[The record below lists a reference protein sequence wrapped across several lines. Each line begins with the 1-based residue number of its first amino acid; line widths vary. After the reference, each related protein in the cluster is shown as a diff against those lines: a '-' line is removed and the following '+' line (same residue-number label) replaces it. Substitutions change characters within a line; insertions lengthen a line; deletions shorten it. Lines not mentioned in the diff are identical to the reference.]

1 VQDKAESRSFSP
13 DSTHLINCEEFI
25 RHVVPRFVRSTIESE
40 LNDGMQ
46 PIEERLKAQLPGI
59 VEQALSR
66 AFLEYRTMVD
76 ENSHTGPS
84 VDSGYIS
91 NPSSAASSRNRKG
104 KQPANSTSAGFSVL
118 SAGYSN
124 IAHESSEEALLSP
137 FIGTAP
143 DSNVESTLGTHQSF
157 ASMSSSKRVQS
168 QDLRV
173 NEFLPLEGFHLS
185 NLSFFPEQSEDSIS
199 NMMNLDS
206 FNWDAHL

>member
-13 DSTHLINCEEFI
+13 NSTHLINCEDFI
-25 RHVVPRFVRSTIESE
+25 RHAVPRLVRSTIESE
-40 LNDGMQ
+40 LNNETQ

-76 ENSHTGPS
+76 EKSHTGPS
-84 VDSGYIS
+84 ADSGYVS
-91 NPSSAASSRNRKG
+91 NPSSAASSLDSKG
-104 KQPANSTSAGFSVL
+104 KQPANSTSAGFSGL
-118 SAGYSN
+118 SAAYSN
-124 IAHESSEEALLSP
+124 IAHESSEEALSSP

-143 DSNVESTLGTHQSF
+143 NSNVESTSRTHQSF
-157 ASMSSSKRVQS
+157 ASMSSSERVQS

-173 NEFLPLEGFHLS
+173 NEFLPLEGFHSS
-185 NLSFFPEQSEDSIS
+185 NHSFFPEQSEDSIS

-206 FNWDAHL
+206 FNWDAHF

>member
-1 VQDKAESRSFSP
+1 
-13 DSTHLINCEEFI
+13 
-25 RHVVPRFVRSTIESE
+25 
-40 LNDGMQ
+40 MQ

-91 NPSSAASSRNRKG
+91 NPSSAASSRNSKG
-104 KQPANSTSAGFSVL
+104 KQPANSTSAGF
-118 SAGYSN
+118 SN

-143 DSNVESTLGTHQSF
+143 DSNFERTSRTHQSF
-157 ASMSSSKRVQS
+157 TSMSSSERVQS
-168 QDLRV
+168 QDLTV
-173 NEFLPLEGFHLS
+173 NEFLPVEGFHSS

>member
-1 VQDKAESRSFSP
+1 MQDKAESRFFSP
-13 DSTHLINCEEFI
+13 DSTHLINCEDFI

-40 LNDGMQ
+40 LNNEMQ

-66 AFLEYRTMVD
+66 AFLEYRTMVG

-84 VDSGYIS
+84 VDSGYVS
-91 NPSSAASSRNRKG
+91 NPSSAASSQDSKG
-104 KQPANSTSAGFSVL
+104 KQPANSTSARFSVL
-118 SAGYSN
+118 SAAYSN
-124 IAHESSEEALLSP
+124 NAHESSEEALLPPS
-137 FIGTAP
+137 IGTAP
-143 DSNVESTLGTHQSF
+143 DSNVESTSHTHQSF
-157 ASMSSSKRVQS
+157 ASMSSSERVQS

-173 NEFLPLEGFHLS
+173 NEFLPLEEFHSS